1 MTAEDVPAS
10 LTADALSAKSKLYIG
25 RALARKNDDDLDEYQ
40 LWASLALELLG
51 KAALSEIHPSL
62 IVDPTHYPSLFAAAG
77 VSISTDVKTIG
88 AHTIFERL
96 RHLAPRFD
104 ERARSFCVGIA
115 QRRNAE
121 LHSGEAPFRAMKL
134 ESWQAQY
141 WHACSVILD
150 RMDSNLDEWLG
161 ADNAKAPKEVVEHAI
176 HARKEAA
183 SIRIKNCSE
192 DFQRLKKAEQ
202 ETSLAD
208 ASRKWS
214 FNYRELF
221 NVFADED
228 WPVSCP
234 SCTGKSYV
242 AGTQI
247 SEEISE
253 DEDGEAWEFVEK
265 TYTPEEFRC
274 PTCGLHLQ
282 GIDELEVAGLDADHV
297 EIEER
302 EIDYGPEYG
311 ND

>member
-25 RALARKNDDDLDEYQ
+25 RALARKDEGDLDEYQ

-62 IVDPTHYPSLFAAAG
+62 IVDPTHYQSLFAAAG

-104 ERARSFCVGIA
+104 ERARIFCVGIA

-121 LHSGEAPFRAMKL
+121 LHSGEAPFRTMKL

-141 WHACSVILD
+141 WHACSIILEKLN
-150 RMDSNLDEWLG
+150 SNLDEWLG
-161 ADNAKAPKEVVEHAI
+161 AYNAKAPKEVVEHAI
-176 HARKEAA
+176 QARKEAA
-183 SIRIKNCSE
+183 SIRIQNCSE
-192 DFQRLKKAEQ
+192 DFKRRKNSEQ
-202 ETSLAD
+202 EA
-208 ASRKWS
+208 AIAEAERKWS
-214 FNYRELF
+214 FNYRGLF
-221 NVFADED
+221 NVIADDD

-234 SCTGKSYV
+234 SCTAKAYI
-242 AGTQI
+242 AGIQI

-253 DEDGEAWEFVEK
+253 EADGEAWEFVEK
-265 TYTPEEFRC
+265 TFTPEEFHC
-274 PTCGLHLQ
+274 PTCGLHLE
-282 GIDELEVAGLDADHV
+282 GIDELEVAALDSDHV